1 MSEEGFHE
9 IQLNGKQLVF
19 LFITVTV
26 VSVVI
31 FLCGVLVGRGV
42 RAERTDTTVD
52 SSVAPVPVAPQPV
65 AQGDAASTP
74 PASTQAAAT
83 TDPATA
89 APQPADD
96 DLSYYKRLEGDD
108 AKEQLKARPEPKSA
122 ATAGGTPPR
131 AATSTAANAPP
142 PKPAA
147 EQKPQPIQS
156 TEPPGEGFAVQVTAL
171 RDVGEA
177 NAIVKRLAG
186 KGYPAYVVPPPAGG
200 AAAVYRVRVGKYKN
214 RREAEDIKTRLEKEE
229 QFRTWISR

>member
-42 RAERTDTTVD
+42 RAQRADAAVD
-52 SSVAPVPVAPQPV
+52 SSVAPVPAAPPGTLEDRAAP
-65 AQGDAASTP
+65 AQGAAS
-74 PASTQAAAT
+74 QAAAT

-89 APQPADD
+89 APPPAEDE
-96 DLSYYKRLEGDD
+96 LSYYKRLEGEGEP
-108 AKEQLKARPEPKSA
+108 KEKLKPPSDPKPVSPAAAPASRAATTGSEAAPKSA
-122 ATAGGTPPR
+122 TKSQPATG
-131 AATSTAANAPP
+131 
-142 PKPAA
+142 
-147 EQKPQPIQS
+147 
-156 TEPPGEGFAVQVTAL
+156 EPPGDGFAVQVTAL
-171 RDVGEA
+171 RDHSEA

-186 KGYPAYVVPPPAGG
+186 KGYPAYVLPPPAGG

-214 RREAEDIKTRLEKEE
+214 RREAEDVAARLEKEE